1 MCFKHATEPKCF
13 SFLEKRKSFQLDL
26 EEALSP
32 PPISLSA
39 PELSSRC
46 VMPFKALRCAVSS
59 TELLHE
65 RAMAR
70 FYKAVAL
77 EEEQTKQKQ
86 STTPRTPE
94 RNNIP
99 KYSSQVHEEPP
110 APPVRGPLLAKTP
123 NIFIKTDSVEDKE
136 YRYNS
141 RQASHDSEASENKW
155 HMSFDEDY
163 TASTVSTDGE
173 YSEEEE
179 GSLNGDVDRSEY
191 TNDEDTYNPRDKIVR
206 PSPVNE
212 DIEEEE
218 SDREIPKPLPLPDPN
233 FIPKPILKRRESD
246 TKEPKLS
253 QDDDIPK
260 TEEKETFDEK
270 PKKGDRMTLF
280 KKFTKMPVQ
289 KPFPFP
295 KILNKKE
302 PKKAQEDNQKL
313 PLEIP
318 KISQTKKEEE
328 KLDKI
333 SEEGRTVIDY
343 YGSIV
348 KEYGGQKRPTTPL
361 YLKTEDL
368 KAVAEKQQL
377 EKKGKE
383 DQKKKNSKS
392 KKSIAHKVTAN
403 KLTVANDKTPNSIN
417 KPTKSKQSQKL
428 DKCKPQS
435 NDKRVSK
442 INDKESNPSKKHIQ
456 QIVLKTTER
465 ATIVIPIDYK
475 ELEEKAK
482 MNVRSAIDYMVDMCL
497 LMLAFWVYLF
507 KDERLA
513 IPFLIL
519 IIYRQLQETLLM
531 DIPEWVK
538 NHTPSWLK
546 KKTS

>member
-1 MCFKHATEPKCF
+1 M
-13 SFLEKRKSFQLDL
+13 
-26 EEALSP
+26 
-32 PPISLSA
+32 
-39 PELSSRC
+39 
-46 VMPFKALRCAVSS
+46 SS

-86 STTPRTPE
+86 LTRPRTSE

-99 KYSSQVHEEPP
+99 KNPSQDEEPT
-110 APPVRGPLLAKTP
+110 APPVRDSLVAKTP
-123 NIFIKTDSVEDKE
+123 EIFIKTDSVEDRE
-136 YRYNS
+136 YKYNS
-141 RQASHDSEASENKW
+141 RQTSHDSEASEHKW

-179 GSLNGDVDRSEY
+179 GSLNGEIDRNNY
-191 TNDEDTYNPRDKIVR
+191 TNEEDTYNPRDKIAR
-206 PSPVNE
+206 PLPFNE

-218 SDREIPKPLPLPDPN
+218 EESEREILKPLPLLDPN
-233 FIPKPILKRRESD
+233 FVPKPILKRRESD

-253 QDDDIPK
+253 PDKDVSKAENQ
-260 TEEKETFDEK
+260 ETFEEK
-270 PKKGDRMTLF
+270 PKKEEKMTLF

-302 PKKAQEDNQKL
+302 PKKAKEDTKKL
-313 PLEIP
+313 DLEMPIP
-318 KISQTKKEEE
+318 APIKKEEE

-343 YGSIV
+343 YGNIV

-368 KAVAEKQQL
+368 KAVAEKQQH
-377 EKKGKE
+377 ERKDKE
-383 DQKKKNSKS
+383 HQKKVVKS
-392 KKSIAHKVTAN
+392 KKRIGNIVTAN
-403 KLTVANDKTPNSIN
+403 KLTVAYAETPNSIN
-417 KPTKSKQSQKL
+417 RPTKSKQSQKI
-428 DKCKPQS
+428 DKSKLKS
-435 NDKRVSK
+435 NHKRESQ
-442 INDKESNPSKKHIQ
+442 INDKQLNTNKKDIQ

-465 ATIVIPIDYK
+465 ATIIIPIDYK

-482 MNVRSAIDYMVDMCL
+482 LNVRSAIDYMVDMCL

-531 DIPEWVK
+531 DIPEWFK

>member
-1 MCFKHATEPKCF
+1 
-13 SFLEKRKSFQLDL
+13 
-26 EEALSP
+26 
-32 PPISLSA
+32 
-39 PELSSRC
+39 
-46 VMPFKALRCAVSS
+46 
-59 TELLHE
+59 
-65 RAMAR
+65 MAR

-86 STTPRTPE
+86 LTQSRTLE

-99 KYSSQVHEEPP
+99 KYSSQVHEDPT
-110 APPVRGPLLAKTP
+110 APPVRDSSLVKTP
-123 NIFIKTDSVEDKE
+123 EIYIKTDSVEDKE

-141 RQASHDSEASENKW
+141 RQASRDSEVSDNKW
-155 HMSFDEDY
+155 QMSFDEDY

-179 GSLNGDVDRSEY
+179 GSLNGDVHRNEY
-191 TNDEDTYNPRDKIVR
+191 GNEEETYNPRDKLAR
-206 PSPVNE
+206 PSPLRE
-212 DIEEEE
+212 EIEEESE
-218 SDREIPKPLPLPDPN
+218 REILKPLPLPDPN

-253 QDDDIPK
+253 QDDDNINK
-260 TEEKETFDEK
+260 TIEKETVDEK
-270 PKKGDRMTLF
+270 PKKEEKITLF

-302 PKKAQEDNQKL
+302 PKKE
-313 PLEIP
+313 LEEPQIP
-318 KISQTKKEEE
+318 KEETLKASSTKKEE
-328 KLDKI
+328 KIDKI
-333 SEEGRTVIDY
+333 SDEGRTIIDY
-343 YGSIV
+343 YGNIV
-348 KEYGGQKRPTTPL
+348 KEFGGQKKPTTTL

-377 EKKGKE
+377 EKEGKE
-383 DQKKKNSKS
+383 GRKKLNKS
-392 KKSIAHKVTAN
+392 KKSISNKVTPKKAI
-403 KLTVANDKTPNSIN
+403 VADMKTGNSID
-417 KPTKSKQSQKL
+417 KLTKSKQAQKL
-428 DKCKPQS
+428 NKSKLES

-442 INDKESNPSKKHIQ
+442 INDISTNPSNKDVK

-475 ELEEKAK
+475 KLEEKAK

-538 NHTPSWLK
+538 NHTPTWLK

>member
-1 MCFKHATEPKCF
+1 
-13 SFLEKRKSFQLDL
+13 
-26 EEALSP
+26 
-32 PPISLSA
+32 
-39 PELSSRC
+39 
-46 VMPFKALRCAVSS
+46 
-59 TELLHE
+59 
-65 RAMAR
+65 MAR

-86 STTPRTPE
+86 LTQTRTFE
-94 RNNIP
+94 CNIP
-99 KYSSQVHEEPP
+99 KYSRQVHEERP
-110 APPVRGPLLAKTP
+110 ASPLRDISIAKTP
-123 NIFIKTDSVEDKE
+123 EIYIKTDSVEDKE

-141 RQASHDSEASENKW
+141 RQASHDSEVSDNKW
-155 HMSFDEDY
+155 QMSFDEDY

-179 GSLNGDVDRSEY
+179 GSLNGEIHRNEY
-191 TNDEDTYNPRDKIVR
+191 ANEEETYNPRDKLAR
-206 PSPVNE
+206 PSPLRE
-212 DIEEEE
+212 EIEEESE
-218 SDREIPKPLPLPDPN
+218 REMLKPLPLPDPN

-246 TKEPKLS
+246 TKEPNLNN
-253 QDDDIPK
+253 DDISK
-260 TEEKETFDEK
+260 TTEKETVDEK
-270 PKKGDRMTLF
+270 PKKEEKMTLF

-302 PKKAQEDNQKL
+302 PKKEQEDSQK
-313 PLEIP
+313 P
-318 KISQTKKEEE
+318 KVETIKTPSTKKEE
-328 KLDKI
+328 KVDNI

-343 YGSIV
+343 YGNIV
-348 KEYGGQKRPTTPL
+348 KEYGGQKKPTTPL

-377 EKKGKE
+377 ENKGKE
-383 DQKKKNSKS
+383 DVKKVIKS
-392 KKSIAHKVTAN
+392 KKQIRNKVTPYKATIAN
-403 KLTVANDKTPNSIN
+403 IKTANSID
-417 KPTKSKQSQKL
+417 KPTKVKQTQKL
-428 DKCKPQS
+428 DKSELES

-442 INDKESNPSKKHIQ
+442 INDKRSNPSKKDIQ
-456 QIVLKTTER
+456 QVVLKTTER

-482 MNVRSAIDYMVDMCL
+482 VNVRSAIDYMVDMCL

-538 NHTPSWLK
+538 NHTPTWLK

>member
-1 MCFKHATEPKCF
+1 M
-13 SFLEKRKSFQLDL
+13 
-26 EEALSP
+26 
-32 PPISLSA
+32 
-39 PELSSRC
+39 
-46 VMPFKALRCAVSS
+46 SS

-77 EEEQTKQKQ
+77 EEEQTKQKELTK
-86 STTPRTPE
+86 SRTFE

-99 KYSSQVHEEPP
+99 KISSQIHEDPTD
-110 APPVRGPLLAKTP
+110 PPVCDSTLPKTP
-123 NIFIKTDSVEDKE
+123 EIFIKTDSVEDRE

-141 RQASHDSEASENKW
+141 RQASHDSEVSDNKW

-179 GSLNGDVDRSEY
+179 GSLNEDVHRSEY
-191 TNDEDTYNPRDKIVR
+191 ANEEETYNPRDKLTR
-206 PSPVNE
+206 PSPLREEV
-212 DIEEEE
+212 EEE
-218 SDREIPKPLPLPDPN
+218 SEREVLKPLPLPDPN

-246 TKEPKLS
+246 TKEQKSS

-260 TEEKETFDEK
+260 TVEKETVAEK
-270 PKKGDRMTLF
+270 PKKEEKMTLF

-302 PKKAQEDNQKL
+302 PKKEVKDSQ
-313 PLEIP
+313 IP
-318 KISQTKKEEE
+318 KEETTNNLSTKKEEQ
-328 KLDKI
+328 KVDKI

-343 YGSIV
+343 YGNIV
-348 KEYGGQKRPTTPL
+348 KEYGGQKKPTTPL

-368 KAVAEKQQL
+368 KAIAEKQQL
-377 EKKGKE
+377 EKKDKE
-383 DQKKKNSKS
+383 AQKKVNKS
-392 KKSIAHKVTAN
+392 KKPISN
-403 KLTVANDKTPNSIN
+403 KIIPNKASVVNTRTPNSID
-417 KPTKSKQSQKL
+417 KPTKTKQTQKL
-428 DKCKPQS
+428 DKSKLEI

-442 INDKESNPSKKHIQ
+442 INDKRSKPCKKDIQ
-456 QIVLKTTER
+456 QVVLKTTER

-538 NHTPSWLK
+538 NHTPTWLK

>member
-1 MCFKHATEPKCF
+1 M
-13 SFLEKRKSFQLDL
+13 DL

-46 VMPFKALRCAVSS
+46 VIPFKALRCAVSS

-86 STTPRTPE
+86 LNQSRTFE

-99 KYSSQVHEEPP
+99 KYLNQVHEEPT
-110 APPVRGPLLAKTP
+110 APPVRESSLPKTP
-123 NIFIKTDSVEDKE
+123 EIFIKTDSVEDKE
-136 YRYNS
+136 YTYNS
-141 RQASHDSEASENKW
+141 QQTPHDSEVSDNKW

-173 YSEEEE
+173 YSEEED
-179 GSLNGDVDRSEY
+179 GSLNGDVHRSEY
-191 TNDEDTYNPRDKIVR
+191 ANEEETYNPRDKLTR
-206 PSPVNE
+206 PSPLRE
-212 DIEEEE
+212 ETEEE
-218 SDREIPKPLPLPDPN
+218 SEREILKPLPLPDPN
-233 FIPKPILKRRESD
+233 FIPKPILKRRVSD
-246 TKEPKLS
+246 TKETKSS
-253 QDDDIPK
+253 QDDDISK
-260 TEEKETFDEK
+260 TLVKGTVDEK
-270 PKKGDRMTLF
+270 PKKEEKMTLF

-302 PKKAQEDNQKL
+302 PKKELEESQK
-313 PLEIP
+313 P
-318 KISQTKKEEE
+318 KEETPKTLAAKKEEE
-328 KLDKI
+328 NVDKI

-343 YGSIV
+343 YGNIV
-348 KEYGGQKRPTTPL
+348 KEYGGQKKPITPL

-383 DQKKKNSKS
+383 DQNKVIKS
-392 KKSIAHKVTAN
+392 KKKIGSKINPSKV
-403 KLTVANDKTPNSIN
+403 TVANIRTNNSIE
-417 KPTKSKQSQKL
+417 KPRKPKQTQKL
-428 DKCKPQS
+428 DKSKLES

-442 INDKESNPSKKHIQ
+442 INDKRSNSSKKDIQ
-456 QIVLKTTER
+456 QVILKTTER

-497 LMLAFWVYLF
+497 LLLAFWVYLF

-538 NHTPSWLK
+538 NHTPTWLK

>member
-1 MCFKHATEPKCF
+1 M
-13 SFLEKRKSFQLDL
+13 
-26 EEALSP
+26 EEALAP

-46 VMPFKALRCAVSS
+46 VIPFKALRFAVSS

-86 STTPRTPE
+86 LTQSRTFE

-99 KYSSQVHEEPP
+99 KYSSQVHEESA
-110 APPVRGPLLAKTP
+110 APPVRESLLAKP
-123 NIFIKTDSVEDKE
+123 PEIYIKTDSIEDRE
-136 YRYNS
+136 YRYNA
-141 RQASHDSEASENKW
+141 RQASHDSEVSDNKC

-179 GSLNGDVDRSEY
+179 GSLNGDVHRNEY
-191 TNDEDTYNPRDKIVR
+191 GNEEETYNPRDKLAR
-206 PSPVNE
+206 PSPLKE
-212 DIEEEE
+212 EIEEESE
-218 SDREIPKPLPLPDPN
+218 REILKPLPLPDPN

-253 QDDDIPK
+253 QDDDISK
-260 TEEKETFDEK
+260 TIEKETADEK
-270 PKKGDRMTLF
+270 PKKEEKITLF
-280 KKFTKMPVQ
+280 KKFTKMPIQ

-295 KILNKKE
+295 KILTKKE
-302 PKKAQEDNQKL
+302 PKKELKDSQV
-313 PLEIP
+313 P
-318 KISQTKKEEE
+318 KVETIKTSTTKKEE
-328 KLDKI
+328 KIDKI

-343 YGSIV
+343 YGNIV
-348 KEYGGQKRPTTPL
+348 KEFGSQKKPTIPL

-377 EKKGKE
+377 EKKGRE
-383 DQKKKNSKS
+383 GQKKVMKS
-392 KKSIAHKVTAN
+392 KKTICNKVTPN
-403 KLTVANDKTPNSIN
+403 KATVANTKTANSIV
-417 KPTKSKQSQKL
+417 KPTRSKQAQKL
-428 DKCKPQS
+428 DKSKLES
-435 NDKRVSK
+435 NDKHVSK
-442 INDKESNPSKKHIQ
+442 IHDIPANPSKKDIQ

-538 NHTPSWLK
+538 NHTPTWLK

>member
-1 MCFKHATEPKCF
+1 MSYIIRKDLNKTF
-13 SFLEKRKSFQLDL
+13 FLEKRKSFQLDL

-46 VMPFKALRCAVSS
+46 VVPFKALRYAVSS

-77 EEEQTKQKQ
+77 EEEQSKQKQ
-86 STTPRTPE
+86 LNQSRTFE
-94 RNNIP
+94 CNNIP
-99 KYSSQVHEEPP
+99 KYSSQVHEKPTS
-110 APPVRGPLLAKTP
+110 PPVCDSSLTKTP
-123 NIFIKTDSVEDKE
+123 EIFIKSDSVEDKE

-141 RQASHDSEASENKW
+141 RQISHDSEVSNHKW

-179 GSLNGDVDRSEY
+179 GSLDGDVHRSEY
-191 TNDEDTYNPRDKIVR
+191 ANEEETYNPRDKLAR
-206 PSPVNE
+206 PSPLRE
-212 DIEEEE
+212 EIEEESE
-218 SDREIPKPLPLPDPN
+218 REILKPLPLPDPN

-246 TKEPKLS
+246 TKEPKSS
-253 QDDDIPK
+253 QDDDISK
-260 TEEKETFDEK
+260 TLEIETVDEK
-270 PKKGDRMTLF
+270 PKKEAKITLF

-302 PKKAQEDNQKL
+302 PKDLEESQK
-313 PLEIP
+313 P
-318 KISQTKKEEE
+318 KEETPKTLAATKE
-328 KLDKI
+328 EAKVDKI

-343 YGSIV
+343 YGNIV
-348 KEYGGQKRPTTPL
+348 KEYGGQKKPTTPL

-368 KAVAEKQQL
+368 KAVAEQQQL
-377 EKKGKE
+377 ERKGKE
-383 DQKKKNSKS
+383 DQKKVIKS
-392 KKSIAHKVTAN
+392 KKKIGNKINPSKV
-403 KLTVANDKTPNSIN
+403 TVANIKTPNSIE
-417 KPTKSKQSQKL
+417 KPTKPKQTQKL
-428 DKCKPQS
+428 DKSKLES

-442 INDKESNPSKKHIQ
+442 INDKRSNSSTKDIQ

-475 ELEEKAK
+475 KLEEKAK
-482 MNVRSAIDYMVDMCL
+482 INVRSAIDYMVDMCL
-497 LMLAFWVYLF
+497 LLLAFWVYLF

-519 IIYRQLQETLLM
+519 IIYRQLQETLVM
-531 DIPEWVK
+531 DIPEWIK
-538 NHTPSWLK
+538 NHTPTWLK